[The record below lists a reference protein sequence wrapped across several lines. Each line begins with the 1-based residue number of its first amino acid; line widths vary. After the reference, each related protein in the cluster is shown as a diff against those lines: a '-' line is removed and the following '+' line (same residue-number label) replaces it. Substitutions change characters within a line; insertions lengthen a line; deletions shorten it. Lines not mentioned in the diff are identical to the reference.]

1 MLDAISNFFTN
12 GLNTM
17 TISGGFS
24 ISFVILITVFIIFI
38 ITKFIKAMLPTIIE
52 YLEKKKDKKTST
64 EIDHLAAAYCRMMDL
79 TNDFAGKYILRKEVE
94 KSVQE
99 IKRELEEV
107 NKKLKKLQEV
117 QSVLTK
123 QQEKNKK
130 DINDLKNNPD
140 V

>member
-38 ITKFIKAMLPTIIE
+38 ITKFIKAMLPTIVE
-52 YLEKKKDKKTST
+52 YLEKKKDKKAST